1 MTMNIEELPPI
12 NFQEAQVV
20 EEYDFKG
27 PVEMY
32 KPKKNKKKDSK
43 ASIFVKKLAVDCPE
57 LLMEDIIEEN
67 KILHRQL
74 DSMRIQLNNITK
86 EYNDFRIQLLQ
97 DRMNNLGISK

>member
-1 MTMNIEELPPI
+1 MNIEELPPI
-12 NFQEAQVV
+12 NLQEAQIV

-27 PVEMY
+27 PSENY
-32 KPKKNKKKDSK
+32 KPKKSKKKDSK
-43 ASIFVKKLAVDCPE
+43 AAIFVKKLAVDCPE